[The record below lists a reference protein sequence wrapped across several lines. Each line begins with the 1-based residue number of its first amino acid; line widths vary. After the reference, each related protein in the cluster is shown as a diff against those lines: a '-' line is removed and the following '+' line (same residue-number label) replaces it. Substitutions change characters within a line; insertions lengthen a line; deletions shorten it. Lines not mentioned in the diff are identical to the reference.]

1 MSLPTAKDLAW
12 ECDGPFD
19 ELDNELSVLN
29 ELSAIQEWELVI
41 EKLESQ
47 GMLIVR
53 ERDLVLGIMKE

>member
-12 ECDGPFD
+12 ECDGPFGGPSVENTSIRYWD
-19 ELDNELSVLN
+19 E
-29 ELSAIQEWELVI
+29 VI

-53 ERDLVLGIMKE
+53 ERDIVLGIMKE